1 MILFTSVDSI
11 YLKSPKH
18 LSQTVNV
25 KVPFHFSISER
36 DVISPSE
43 CCMSGCAIC
52 VYDLYQDAMNTYNQ
66 SLESLRISFSNLQI
80 PECEWPINVR
90 DLTGTDKG
98 GRRVVRDV
106 SLSAFEEL
114 ENSLREQR
122 EKHGGREVTNQDD
135 TSRQYS
141 S

>member
-1 MILFTSVDSI
+1 
-11 YLKSPKH
+11 
-18 LSQTVNV
+18 
-25 KVPFHFSISER
+25 
-36 DVISPSE
+36 
-43 CCMSGCAIC
+43 MSGCAIC
-52 VYDLYQDAMNTYNQ
+52 VYDLYQDAMNTYNR

-80 PECEWPINVR
+80 PEYEWPISVR
-90 DLTGTDKG
+90 DLKGTDKG

-122 EKHGGREVTNQDD
+122 EKHGGSEVTNQDD

>member
-1 MILFTSVDSI
+1 
-11 YLKSPKH
+11 
-18 LSQTVNV
+18 
-25 KVPFHFSISER
+25 
-36 DVISPSE
+36 
-43 CCMSGCAIC
+43 MSGCAIC

-66 SLESLRISFSNLQI
+66 SLESLRISFSNMQI
-80 PECEWPINVR
+80 PEYEWPISVR
-90 DLTGTDKG
+90 HLTGADKG
-98 GRRVVRDV
+98 KVVRDV

-122 EKHGGREVTNQDD
+122 EKHGGSKVTNQDE